1 MAGAESYGF
10 AASRDGGAGRRLD
23 PEIVPRGYYRK
34 PMDMKLSIALLLSF
48 VTCCVVCG
56 GACPAHAAPAVGRP
70 DELALPPIPDTLREP
85 RLRAGYLLEHFWD
98 AMEFADTLRSRDRD
112 FMEQNFVNFAGLFPH
127 ADTAVLPRAVEIL
140 MRRAEAEP
148 GAYRLLA
155 EIAEKYLGDPASP
168 MACEA
173 YFILFLERIVEGAV
187 FDAYERLRPAYLL
200 ESARKNRP
208 GATAADF
215 AFVTPAGERRTLHGL
230 RAERL
235 VLLFYDPGCD
245 HCREVVGMLRRDDV
259 IRRSVR
265 AGRLTL
271 LALCADGDR
280 AAWERSTGEFPPDWI
295 VGFDT
300 GSIAEEEL
308 YVLPSMPTLYLLDR
322 DKRVLLKEASPQ
334 ALPRGAR
341 RSGGSIDA
349 AGSEESSSGSVAF
362 PGADSRSLFASVP
375 SYRIAGSVT
384 TMAISC
390 DTGAMRR
397 SICIMLQCFSCVRR
411 MASPTRTCSF
421 RSPHATS

>member
-1 MAGAESYGF
+1 
-10 AASRDGGAGRRLD
+10 
-23 PEIVPRGYYRK
+23 
-34 PMDMKLSIALLLSF
+34 MDMKLSIALLLSF

-70 DELALPPIPDTLREP
+70 DELALPPTPDTLREP

-334 ALPRGAR
+334 ALL
-341 RSGGSIDA
+341 A
-349 AGSEESSSGSVAF
+349 ALAEAEG
-362 PGADSRSLFASVP
+362 L
-375 SYRIAGSVT
+375 
-384 TMAISC
+384 
-390 DTGAMRR
+390 
-397 SICIMLQCFSCVRR
+397 
-411 MASPTRTCSF
+411 
-421 RSPHATS
+421 